1 MDWTRKK
8 LSALIGNDV
17 IKARQARTCSYKT
30 RPLGFV
36 WATSGQRQSASAVV
50 IPGLAAGMNTVVITG
65 FATHMVAVIVTRF
78 TTNMIAVIIAR
89 LTADMITMII
99 PGFPTRVI
107 AMIVTRFSMVAAA
120 PSV

>member
-1 MDWTRKK
+1 
-8 LSALIGNDV
+8 
-17 IKARQARTCSYKT
+17 
-30 RPLGFV
+30 
-36 WATSGQRQSASAVV
+36 
-50 IPGLAAGMNTVVITG
+50 
-65 FATHMVAVIVTRF
+65 
-78 TTNMIAVIIAR
+78 MIAVIIAM